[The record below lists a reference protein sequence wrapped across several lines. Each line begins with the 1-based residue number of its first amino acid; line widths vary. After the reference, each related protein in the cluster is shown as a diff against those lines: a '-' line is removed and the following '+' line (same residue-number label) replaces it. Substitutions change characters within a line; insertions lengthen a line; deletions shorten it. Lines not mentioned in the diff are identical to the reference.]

1 VSDPL
6 PETTDPALLRRI
18 ELTGWSTVLLG
29 FLCGAVAT
37 IQLVIPMFLDSM
49 AEAFEGGD
57 DPTRAMREALSAG
70 AGTSALVNGAF
81 GAALVVIG
89 FAVSRRVRWA
99 HPALTISGWASIV
112 VLGILAKPT
121 LAPLFALA
129 GRSASGGTG
138 MLLAS
143 AGLLAAQVVAVLW
156 FLRFWRKPEVRAAF
170 R

>member
-1 VSDPL
+1 VTDPL

-18 ELTGWSTVLLG
+18 EVTGWSTVLLG

-37 IQLVIPMFLDSM
+37 IQVVIPIFLDRM
-49 AEAFEGGD
+49 AEAFRADD
-57 DPTRAMREALSAG
+57 DPTRGMREALLAG
-70 AGTSALVNGAF
+70 GGMSALVNGAF

-89 FAVSRRVRWA
+89 VAVARRVRWA
-99 HPALTISGWASIV
+99 HTALTVSGWASIA
-112 VLGILAKPT
+112 VLGVLAKPT
-121 LAPLFALA
+121 LAPLFALT
-129 GRSASGGTG
+129 GRSASGGAG

-143 AGLLAAQVVAVLW
+143 AGLLAAQVVTVLW

>member
-1 VSDPL
+1 MTDPL
-6 PETTDPALLRRI
+6 PETTDPTLLRRI
-18 ELTGWSTVLLG
+18 EVTGWSTVVLG

-37 IQLVIPMFLDSM
+37 IQVVIPIFLDHM
-49 AEAFEGGD
+49 AEALGAGD
-57 DPTRAMREALSAG
+57 DPTRGMREALSAG

-89 FAVSRRVRWA
+89 VAVARRVRWA
-99 HPALTISGWASIV
+99 HAALTLSGWASIL

-129 GRSASGGTG
+129 GRSASGGAG

-143 AGLLAAQVVAVLW
+143 AALLAAQIVAVLW
-156 FLRFWRKPEVRAAF
+156 FLRFWRRPEVRAAF